1 MNPGDLIAI
10 ARQLATGRV
19 GSRRGRPRQAEL
31 CRAVSAT
38 YYALFHAL
46 ANSCADTLVGSNRAN
61 RRDPAWRHTY
71 RALEHGMARNQCN
84 NQSSMSRFPLEIQ
97 EFGKMFVDVQQMRH
111 FADYDP
117 LATFSRL
124 QVIRQIDLAEA
135 AIDRFLSID
144 RSQRRS
150 FASFVLLRHRP

>member
-1 MNPGDLIAI
+1 
-10 ARQLATGRV
+10 
-19 GSRRGRPRQAEL
+19 
-31 CRAVSAT
+31 
-38 YYALFHAL
+38 
-46 ANSCADTLVGSNRAN
+46 
-61 RRDPAWRHTY
+61 
-71 RALEHGMARNQCN
+71 MARNQCN
-84 NQSSMSRFPLEIQ
+84 NQSSMSRFPLGIQ
-97 EFGKMFVDVQQMRH
+97 EFGNMFVDVQQMRH

-135 AIDRFLSID
+135 VIDKFLSTE